1 MAATISG
8 IVFNDLNSDG
18 IYNVGEPGIS
28 GAYVVLNDTIAA
40 TCINT
45 QTDGSG
51 NYSFSINT
59 AGTYTVYETV
69 TNPAGDICPPS
80 KFTQPSGF
88 TDSTTRRQLTVT
100 ITAANITAGTTIA
113 NNNFGHD
120 NRTAFECTTYGWQ
133 TAAVTPGGVCNLYR
147 VDLVNGQTL
156 NLGGFTPA
164 TSMNSIG
171 YNNIDGFIWGLNT
184 TTNRIIRIAPDRTVL
199 SLPTVPNFP
208 LPLDPGAVGYNY
220 ACGDVNRNGYL
231 YIYQGNSPFTGAIRF
246 YVIDVDSN
254 RPTYGLLV
262 DPANGFAIDTAPYG
276 TALSIGM
283 NTTDWAF
290 SPFDGQLYA
299 VDNSTGGMLKIDPI
313 TGNVQTLSTT
323 PSPVV
328 NILANFFAPP
338 NNLFGITNT
347 GITYEY
353 TIVGNTVTN
362 NLVFTGQAPGSNL
375 DGARCASSPLLGLT
389 KSSTPLVGVGDTI
402 NYTVGIKYMG
412 ANTAVNVVFVDT
424 IPNGTSFIDGSIN
437 LDGNPVVGSP
447 NPPGVT
453 LPDLSVGTHTLTFN
467 VTVESV
473 PTPNPT
479 PNNAGL
485 SYDYFDPFYGTIPGT
500 AIISNTATTTIA
512 YATLTSSKT
521 VDNTFGTTGTI
532 LTYTI
537 AIKNT
542 GNTTASNILFVD
554 TIPNGTT
561 FTANSLKQDITA
573 IVGSPNPPGISI
585 PNPIGPG
592 KTSTVTFKVTIITIP
607 SPSTIPNNASSSF
620 TFIGN
625 PSIPTTK
632 TDSTNS
638 NTVIT
643 QVNKA
648 ELGLISK
655 SVDKNFAVAG
665 DILTYTI
672 SIPNT
677 GTVSADAV
685 MFKDTIPSGTTFVT
699 NSFTVNGITKIGQ
712 SPVPPGV
719 NIGTIPAGGIFTVT
733 FKVTVTSIPTP
744 NPIPN
749 SANTTF
755 TYKVNPSLPATTAGS
770 ANSNIVTTRI
780 NSPIISTVKSVNST
794 NVIVGD
800 TIVYTVVLKNTG
812 NTTAINMIFK
822 DTIPGG
828 TIFIPNSVV
837 VNSSTV
843 PGANPAPPSGMTL
856 PSLGLNQTTTLTFQ
870 VTATS
875 VPTPNPTPNT
885 GLLNY
890 DFIID
895 PSTGTIVNQNL
906 STNTVSTFINPDSSP
921 TKSVDKIYAKVGDI
935 ITYTAVWRNVLNV
948 NQTLL
953 TFIDTI
959 PNGTTFIAN
968 SLTKNGVVVVG
979 ANPSP
984 PTGYAAGT
992 LNQNTTITITFKVTV
1007 NTIPSPNPTPNVATF
1022 IYTTTLAVNPRRS
1035 NITNV
1040 VSTTISTARLQNIT
1054 KSVDK
1059 TSAGTTDTL
1068 TYTIS
1073 MTNNGSTTANNV
1085 IFKDTI
1091 PTGTTFV
1098 PNSAT
1103 VNGVTQS
1110 GATVAPPTGLSVGS
1124 IPVGAT
1130 TTITF
1135 KVQTGTTIPA
1145 PNSIPNTGTV
1155 GYNFIVDPSLG
1166 TTGSSGGNNT
1176 NTVTTKINS
1185 AIISPAKTV
1194 LPGAG
1199 FVGDILTYTVGL
1211 KNTGNTTATNIFF
1224 SDTSPNGTTF
1234 VTNSVKV
1241 NGVTITGGTL
1251 SPPPGVTIPNLG
1263 INQSATVTFRV
1274 TIDTV
1279 PSPNP
1284 TPNIGVATYSYI
1296 ADPTLGTSKTNT
1308 SNSNIASAFVY
1319 PDNNPFKFV
1328 DKQYATVGDT
1338 LTYILGWVNS
1348 LGVQETNVTFVDT
1361 IPTGTTFVANSVTVN
1376 GVAKPGATVTAPN
1389 GINTLTLAAS
1399 QLVTVSFKVT
1409 VNTLPTINP
1418 VPNDT
1423 TVIYSSTLVVGKQS
1437 DVSNIVNTQINLA
1450 RLQGVTKSVD
1460 KNFTTVGDTLTYTI
1474 TLANTGNITAE
1485 NVVFLDTI
1493 PNGTSFIDGS
1503 LILDGITL
1511 PNENPD
1517 APTGADIGTISA
1529 GAVTTIIFKVSVDT
1543 IPSPNSIPNT
1553 GNITGDYIVDPVQG
1567 TVNNI
1572 SSNTNTVT
1580 SKVNFAN
1587 LSNTTKAVDKIFANI
1602 GTTLTYTITI
1612 VNSGNTT
1619 ANNVVFVDTVPDG
1632 TTFVLNSVTVKGLP
1646 ISGVSPNPP
1655 GVTIGTIPIGG
1666 TSTVTFKVVV
1676 NTLPTINPIPNT
1688 GTVGYN
1694 FIVDPTLLTT
1704 SSGVNN
1710 TNTVE
1715 TTVNHADLGKIVKF
1729 TDKQYGQCGDIVTY
1743 TISIPNSGNVDAFN
1757 VVLRDTIPTGT
1768 IYVNNSLTVDG
1779 NPVGG
1784 TPANVNIGTIQ
1795 AGDTSVVF
1803 FQVQIIC

>member
-8 IVFNDLNSDG
+8 IVFNDLNSNG

-28 GAYVVLNDTIAA
+28 GAYVVLNNTLTA

-69 TNPAGDICPPS
+69 TSPAGDTCPPS
-80 KFTQPSGF
+80 IFTQPSGF
-88 TDSTTRRQLTVT
+88 TDSTTLRQLTVT
-100 ITAANITAGTTIA
+100 ITAANITAGTTIV

-120 NRTAFECTTYGWQ
+120 NRTSFECTTYGWQ
-133 TAAVTPGGVCNLYR
+133 TASTAVGGVSNLYR

-171 YNNIDGFIWGLNT
+171 YNNIDGFIWGINV
-184 TTNRIIRIAPDRTVL
+184 TTNKAIRIAPDRTVL
-199 SLPTVPNFP
+199 TLPTVPNFP
-208 LPLDPGAVGYNY
+208 LPLDPLAAGYDY
-220 ACGDVNRNGYL
+220 ACGDVSPNGYL
-231 YIYQGNSPFTGAIRF
+231 YVYEGNSPYTGAIRF
-246 YVIDVDSN
+246 YVIDVNSN
-254 RPTYGLLV
+254 RSTYGFLV
-262 DPANGFAIDTAPYG
+262 DPANGFALDTAPYG
-276 TALSIGM
+276 TALSVGM

-299 VDNSTGGMLKIDPI
+299 VNNSTGGILKVDPI

-323 PSPVV
+323 PSPVAL
-328 NILANFFAPP
+328 ILANFFAPP

-362 NLVFTGQAPGSNL
+362 ALVFTGQAPGSNL
-375 DGARCASSPLLGLT
+375 DGARCATSPLLGLT

-402 NYTVGIKYMG
+402 NYTVGINYMG
-412 ANTAVNVVFVDT
+412 VNTAVNVVFVDT
-424 IPNGTSFIDGSIN
+424 IPNGTSFVDGSIN
-437 LDGNPVVGSP
+437 LDGNPIVGSP
-447 NPPGVT
+447 NPPGVS

-485 SYDYFDPFYGTIPGT
+485 SYDYFDAFYGTLPGT

-512 YATLTSSKT
+512 YATLTETKT
-521 VDNTFGTTGTI
+521 VDNAFGTTGTI

-537 AIKNT
+537 VIKNT
-542 GNTTASNILFVD
+542 GNTTASNILFID
-554 TIPNGTT
+554 TIPNGTV
-561 FTANSLKQDITA
+561 FTANSLKQDATA
-573 IVGSPNPPGISI
+573 IVGSPNPPGISL

-607 SPSTIPNNASSSF
+607 SPSTIPNNASSTF

-625 PSIPTTK
+625 PSIPTIK
-632 TDSTNS
+632 SDSTNS

-685 MFKDTIPSGTTFVT
+685 IFKDTIPTGTTFVT
-699 NSFTVNGITKIGQ
+699 NSFTVNGITKTGQ
-712 SPVPPGV
+712 SPAPPGV
-719 NIGTIPAGGIFTVT
+719 NIGTIPVGGIFTIT

-749 SANTTF
+749 AANTTF

-770 ANSNIVTTRI
+770 ANSNIVKTGI
-780 NSPIISTVKSVNST
+780 NSPIISEVKSVNST

-800 TIVYTVVLKNTG
+800 TIVYTIVLKNTG
-812 NTTAINMIFK
+812 NATATNYQVT

-828 TIFIPNSVV
+828 TTFIPGSVR
-837 VNSSTV
+837 VNAVTV
-843 PGANPAPPSGMTL
+843 PGADPTPPTGFTI
-856 PSLGLNQTTTLTFQ
+856 PDLGINKTTTLTFQ
-870 VTATS
+870 VLAVT

-885 GLLNY
+885 AISNY
-890 DFIID
+890 SFIID
-895 PSTGTIVNQNL
+895 PSSGTVANG
-906 STNTVSTFINPDSSP
+906 STISNTVSTFINPTSSP
-921 TKSVDKIYAKVGDI
+921 IKSVDKAYAKIGDT
-935 ITYTAVWRNVLNV
+935 ITYTAVWRNILNV

-959 PNGTTFIAN
+959 PTGTTFIAN
-968 SLTKNGVVVVG
+968 SLTKNGVVVAG

-984 PTGYAAGT
+984 PTGYAVGT
-992 LNQNTTITITFKVTV
+992 LNTNTTVTITFKVTV
-1007 NTIPSPNPTPNVATF
+1007 NTIPTPNPTPNVATF

-1035 NITNV
+1035 NVTNV
-1040 VSTTISTARLQNIT
+1040 VSTTISTARIQNIT

-1059 TSAGTTDTL
+1059 TSAGTGDTL

-1103 VNGVTQS
+1103 VNGVTQT
-1110 GATVAPPTGLSVGS
+1110 GATVAPPTGLSVGT
-1124 IPVGAT
+1124 IPVGGTA
-1130 TTITF
+1130 TITF
-1135 KVQTGTTIPA
+1135 KVTTFATIPS
-1145 PNSIPNTGTV
+1145 PNSIPNIGTV
-1155 GYNFIVDPSLG
+1155 GYNYIVDPSLG
-1166 TTGSSGGNNT
+1166 TTGSSGGNNS

-1199 FVGDILTYTVGL
+1199 FVGDILTYTIGL

-1224 SDTSPNGTTF
+1224 SDTTPNATTF
-1234 VTNSVKV
+1234 VSDSVKV
-1241 NGVTITGGTL
+1241 NGVTITGGIL

-1263 INQSATVTFRV
+1263 INQSATVTFKV
-1274 TIDTV
+1274 TIDTI

-1296 ADPTLGTSKTNT
+1296 TDPTLGTSKTNS
-1308 SNSNIASAFVY
+1308 SNSNIASVFVY
-1319 PDNNPFKFV
+1319 PDNNPFKLV
-1328 DKQYATVGDT
+1328 DKQYATLGDT

-1361 IPTGTTFVANSVTVN
+1361 IPTGTTFVANSVMVN
-1376 GVAKPGATVTAPN
+1376 GVTKVGATVTAPN
-1389 GINTLTLAAS
+1389 GINTLTLAAG
-1399 QLVTVSFKVT
+1399 QVTTVSFKVT
-1409 VNTLPTINP
+1409 VTTLPTINP
-1418 VPNDT
+1418 IPNDT

-1450 RLQGVTKSVD
+1450 RLQGLTKSVD
-1460 KNFTTVGDTLTYTI
+1460 KNFTTVGDTLTYTV
-1474 TLANTGNITAE
+1474 TLSNTGNVTTE

-1503 LILDGITL
+1503 FILNGVTL

-1517 APTGADIGTISA
+1517 APIGADIGTLSA

-1567 TVNNI
+1567 TVNDV
-1572 SSNTNTVT
+1572 SGNTNTVT
-1580 SKVNFAN
+1580 SKVYFAN
-1587 LSNTTKAVDKIFANI
+1587 LSNTSKAVDKIFANI

-1619 ANNVVFVDTVPDG
+1619 ANNVVFVDTVPNG
-1632 TTFVLNSVTVKGLP
+1632 TTFILNSVTVKGLP
-1646 ISGVSPNPP
+1646 ISGVSPNAP

-1666 TSTVTFKVVV
+1666 SSTVTFKVLV
-1676 NTLPTINPIPNT
+1676 NTLPTVNPIPNT

-1715 TTVNHADLGKIVKF
+1715 TTVNHADLGTIMKF

-1743 TISIPNSGNVDAFN
+1743 TISIPNSGNVDALN
-1757 VVLRDTIPTGT
+1757 VILRDTIPNGT
-1768 IYVNNSLTVDG
+1768 IYVPNSLTVDG

-1784 TPANVNIGTIQ
+1784 TPAIINIGTIL
-1795 AGDTSVVF
+1795 AGDTSIVT
-1803 FQVQIIC
+1803 FQVKINC